1 MGLVLF
7 FCLKKIIKGRK
18 IDLFL
23 NFKGRNRRLKRFPAK
38 AGESK
43 A

>member
-23 NFKGRNRRLKRFPAK
+23 NLKAEI
-38 AGESK
+38 GG
-43 A
+43 